1 MILLSVAKISFH
13 KFTSHSATII
23 THSVTNLQIK
33 RKFLK
38 IFSNIKKKNNLI
50 LNFIIYIN
58 YVFTEKGKVMTR
70 AKRIDTGRQKRASGL
85 YSVELLIVVDY
96 AVYQR

>member
-38 IFSNIKKKNNLI
+38 IFSNIKKKLI

-70 AKRIDTGRQKRASGL
+70 AKRIDTGRQKRASGS